1 MATSD
6 AETRCSQRAAAA
18 TAAEDRGNLVESIAN
33 FDAIVDWAI
42 EADGFQNTPGDDASH
57 HDVLAARLR
66 ALNVHF
72 RTTDYKGPTQ
82 HLLTAVCAHVNL
94 DLGIS
99 AATGGAGA
107 MDDLHDDFNMVN
119 AILGSQCQGVQ
130 MLIEPGEEPE
140 AVLAR
145 QRYVAANSTP
155 KHRDRCHGAM
165 LRGQARRR
173 QLK

>member
-1 MATSD
+1 MPRRD
-6 AETRCSQRAAAA
+6 APSVPPPLPPLK
-18 TAAEDRGNLVESIAN
+18 TAENLVESIAN

-42 EADGFQNTPGDDASH
+42 EAGGFQNPT
-57 HDVLAARLR
+57 VMTRLTMTFSQR
-66 ALNVHF
+66 DFDALNVHF
-72 RTTDYKGPTQ
+72 RTTDYKEPTQ

-165 LRGQARRR
+165 LRGPARRR